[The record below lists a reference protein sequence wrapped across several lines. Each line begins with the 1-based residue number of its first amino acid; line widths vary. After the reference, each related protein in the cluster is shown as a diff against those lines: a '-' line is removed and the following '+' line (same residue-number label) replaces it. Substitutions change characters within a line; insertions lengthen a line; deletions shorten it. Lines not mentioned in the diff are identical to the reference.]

1 MRVAPRV
8 IVSWALTAAA
18 LGATMAAGQRPTALV
33 REVRM
38 EGRQA
43 LAGFHQALAALAAG
57 EQSKVRVLH
66 YGDSNVA
73 ADLWT
78 KVTREALH
86 ARYGDGGPGY
96 VVPGFGSRWNGRIT
110 LRHGDAWK
118 ARRKGFARDF
128 GPLDGR
134 WGLAGVAAEGRGQG
148 AWVELRTGAL
158 RAGAALEVHALGQPA
173 GGSLAVRID
182 GGAPEVLPTHRGT
195 HGLVQ
200 GRWELGAGEHTVHL
214 RVQDGRPVRLLGV
227 VVENAGSGVVYDVL
241 GINGH
246 RASAILEWD
255 EALLRAQL
263 ARRTPD
269 LVILSYGGNEALDPQ
284 LGMDRYERKLEQA
297 VARIRSLAPS
307 ATLLLVGPL
316 PMCPERPRVAQV
328 AAVQRRV
335 AQRAAAAYWDAS
347 RLAGN
352 GASLCSWRHQQ
363 PALISGDG
371 LHLSKHGYTLVGQ
384 TFTKSLLAPSA
395 GR

>member
-1 MRVAPRV
+1 
-8 IVSWALTAAA
+8 
-18 LGATMAAGQRPTALV
+18 
-33 REVRM
+33 
-38 EGRQA
+38 
-43 LAGFHQALAALAAG
+43 
-57 EQSKVRVLH
+57 
-66 YGDSNVA
+66 
-73 ADLWT
+73 
-78 KVTREALH
+78 
-86 ARYGDGGPGY
+86 
-96 VVPGFGSRWNGRIT
+96 
-110 LRHGDAWK
+110 
-118 ARRKGFARDF
+118 
-128 GPLDGR
+128 
-134 WGLAGVAAEGRGQG
+134 
-148 AWVELRTGAL
+148 
-158 RAGAALEVHALGQPA
+158 
-173 GGSLAVRID
+173 
-182 GGAPEVLPTHRGT
+182 
-195 HGLVQ
+195 VQ